1 MKVDSVVL
9 LLRFVVGFFL
19 GGILFLCLS
28 LVWGLPLKIS
38 GPIPF
43 IVGLLAMIWG
53 DKFII
58 GFVKLL
64 GNWPFG
70 FF

>member
-1 MKVDSVVL
+1 MKADLVVL
-9 LLRFVVGFFL
+9 LLRFVVGFLL

-28 LVWGLPLKIS
+28 LVGGLPLEIS

-53 DKFII
+53 DKFILA
-58 GFVKLL
+58 FMKLL
-64 GNWPFG
+64 GNLPI
-70 FF
+70 